1 MPRSQK
7 YRGLR
12 RTANRRAIMDA
23 AEELFGR
30 HGYAAVSVDEVT
42 ARAGVAKGTF
52 YNHFIDKTDVAN
64 QIAFE
69 IRQDMRSRI
78 GAIKSV
84 SPDPASHLAIAMC
97 LFLLLATE
105 QPNRAQILVTLMN
118 NPTDMNSPMNAP
130 VRFTLQNGIESRR
143 FRLTSIEAS
152 LIIIL
157 GIVSA
162 GIRHIIEQQSEEA
175 EIRVAELVVHALC
188 SLGLEWEDAH
198 KVVNEAMPSCHGVI

>member
-23 AEELFGR
+23 AEELFGL
-30 HGYAAVSVDEVT
+30 HGFMAVSVDEVT

-52 YNHFIDKTDVAN
+52 YNHFIDKADVAN

-78 GAIKSV
+78 AAIKSL
-84 SPDPASHLAIAMC
+84 SADPASHLAIAMC
-97 LFLLLATE
+97 LFLFLATE

-130 VRFTLQNGIESRR
+130 VRSTLQNGMESRR

-162 GIRHIIEQQSEEA
+162 GIRHIIEQPSDDDEF
-175 EIRVAELVVHALC
+175 RVAELVVHALC
-188 SLGLEWEDAH
+188 SLGVEWEDAH
-198 KVVNEAMPSCHGVI
+198 RIVAETMPLCSDIQ